1 MPSPPP
7 AASIPTPEGTA
18 IVSITTPQG
27 SGATE
32 QSSLRTLPSSI
43 SALTQRDPG
52 RDIDGLADVVRTY
65 DQNRGLDHHELV
77 DYVTALRD
85 ELRDLTD
92 YLRRTPSPRT
102 PMAVHR
108 TPPRIQLVDQ
118 PAGDNVALSP
128 VFPGVVEVV
137 VPAPVSLLR
146 STSNA
151 SSSSYLS
158 SHHSDD
164 DIFEAE
170 LETPLPSP
178 AVWEARTSEMTEV
191 TSSSSISSSPVTPSS
206 DLSEASTTMPQAPE
220 ALERA
225 LRGIQDQL
233 QALEDGQNN
242 NRDLLES
249 LQRQPEDHTPELTDR
264 LQRIENLIQ
273 TLLDQGHPRGPELPM
288 HPPSPPRTTSI
299 SDSTDSLRR
308 LRSILRDLAAPA
320 DAETRHMPVP
330 MVAPAGPSI
339 AQQLDEI
346 LSAAQVPPT
355 TPSELPRI
363 QPFLYRPAD
372 RGARARS
379 ISPISME
386 IPRSRT
392 VPLVFPVPV
401 RSAMRPRREPSESEL
416 RDTAIDRGGPEQVY
430 RDGQRQDP
438 DGFRVGPGP
447 TPQPVF
453 VSFGLV
459 IWYFIYCI
467 LSRIRDP
474 LQLHP
479 ILVARHRGLV
489 RQAGTVQPN
498 KPK

>member
-1 MPSPPP
+1 MVFKEHPSIPSPP
-7 AASIPTPEGTA
+7 AASIPTPEGTL
-18 IVSITTPQG
+18 IVSVTTPQG

-43 SALTQRDPG
+43 SALTQRDLG
-52 RDIDGLADVVRTY
+52 RDIDRLADEMRTY
-65 DQNRGLDHHELV
+65 DQNRGLENQDLV
-77 DYVTALRD
+77 DNVMALRD
-85 ELRDLTD
+85 ELRGLAD
-92 YLRRTPSPRT
+92 YLRRTPSPPT

-108 TPPRIQLVDQ
+108 TPPRDVSPTPPRIQLVDQ
-118 PAGDNVALSP
+118 PAGEDVVLSP
-128 VFPGVVEVV
+128 IFPGVVEVV

-164 DIFEAE
+164 DIFE
-170 LETPLPSP
+170 LETPLPSS
-178 AVWEARTSEMTEV
+178 AVWEAPTSEMTEV

-206 DLSEASTTMPQAPE
+206 DLSEATTTMPQAPE

-225 LRGIQDQL
+225 LRGIQDRL
-233 QALEDGQNN
+233 HGLEDGQNN
-242 NRDLLES
+242 TRNLLEA

-264 LQRIENLIQ
+264 LNRIENLIQ
-273 TLLDQGHPRGPELPM
+273 TLLNQGHPRGPELPL
-288 HPPSPPRTTSI
+288 HPPSPARTTSI

-308 LRSILRDLAAPA
+308 LRSILRDLANPA

-386 IPRSRT
+386 MPRSRT

-401 RSAMRPRREPSESEL
+401 RSAMRPRREPYEPDIRGE
-416 RDTAIDRGGPEQVY
+416 TAIDRGGPEQVY
-430 RDGQRQDP
+430 HDGQRQDP
-438 DGFRVGPGP
+438 DRFHVGPGP

-453 VSFGLV
+453 VSSELV
-459 IWYFIYCI
+459 IWNSIH
-467 LSRIRDP
+467 RIFSH
-474 LQLHP
+474 LQGP
-479 ILVARHRGLV
+479 
-489 RQAGTVQPN
+489 
-498 KPK
+498 